1 LWLPRH
7 RWLFSI
13 TDVHEF
19 AAAIPAL
26 PDLLAEVG
34 AGATVIGGVIGFILG
49 GRSTSRRALEDVA
62 LGTAIGGFFGC
73 LVSFFVYLV
82 ATAVRG

>member
-1 LWLPRH
+1 
-7 RWLFSI
+7 LFGV
-13 TDVHEF
+13 TDVHKLV
-19 AAAIPAL
+19 AVIPAL
-26 PDLLAEVG
+26 PDLLAEIG
-34 AGATVIGGVIGFILG
+34 AGATVVGGIIGFILG

-73 LVSFFVYLV
+73 MVSFFVYLF

>member
-1 LWLPRH
+1 
-7 RWLFSI
+7 LFSI

-26 PDLLAEVG
+26 TDLLAEVG
-34 AGATVIGGVIGFILG
+34 AGATVIGGIIGFILG
-49 GRSTSRRALEDVA
+49 GDSTSRRALENIA

-73 LVSFFVYLV
+73 LVSFLIYLL
-82 ATAVRG
+82 ATAIRN